1 MPLRCRLERNNPLRR
16 NIICIVKALYRLR
29 PESVQGFLLGNIN
42 WSPAAQTTTS
52 VFFHPLCGQKKPP
65 SPRGEGFAAVP
76 LAYPYAREMA
86 ICCAGRR
93 GHRPLRGSEKRRV
106 KRDGVAVGDGLG
118 LPLIRQKSK
127 IFATFPPGGRFVGRE
142 TRPLRNV
149 RIRTV
154 GNARPYSSGRT
165 ADDQ

>member
-76 LAYPYAREMA
+76 LAYPSAREMA
-86 ICCAGRR
+86 ICWWDDVGIVPYGGVKSEELRVMVSPVATDWNCPSSVKNRR
-93 GHRPLRGSEKRRV
+93 FLPPSPSGEGS
-106 KRDGVAVGDGLG
+106 
-118 LPLIRQKSK
+118 
-127 IFATFPPGGRFVGRE
+127 GGRLPPVGRG
-142 TRPLRNV
+142 TRPLQE
-149 RIRTV
+149 
-154 GNARPYSSGRT
+154 GPSGRPVPT
-165 ADDQ
+165 FLL